1 MSTVKLENVWKIYKT
16 RKGDVI
22 GVKNLNLDIKD
33 GEFVALLGPSGCG
46 KSSTLRMLA
55 GLEEITKGKI
65 WVGEKIMN
73 EIIPQDRNIAMV
85 FENYALYTHKTVF
98 ENIAFPLV
106 LRGILSDE
114 IKKQVYWVAEI
125 LKIVDILNEN
135 TNKLSGGQ
143 KQRVSI
149 GRALVRSPKVL
160 LMDEP
165 ISHLEAKLRTH
176 MRAELTRLQRKLNR
190 TIIYVTHDQHEAMT
204 MADRIA
210 VMNFGEL
217 QQYDTQE
224 NIYNRPFNEFVAG
237 FIGEPPINM
246 FNCNL
251 EGEFNDLHLISNNFQ
266 LKVPNKIKI
275 EIKKEQVLSKEMKL
289 GIRPQDMIIV
299 KQKKNCRNISGEIY
313 HWEVRGDDGV
323 AMVEVDKN
331 IVMVKTPADFK
342 FSKKEEVQIDFDPE
356 KIIIFNK
363 HTTKNICVSEK
374 EFVLLAEGEGYY

>member
-1 MSTVKLENVWKIYKT
+1 MSRVKLENVWKIYKT
-16 RKGDVI
+16 RKKDVI

-33 GEFVALLGPSGCG
+33 GQFIALLGPSGCG

-65 WVGEKIMN
+65 WVGERIVN

-106 LRGILSDE
+106 LRGVSSNE
-114 IKKQVYWVAEI
+114 IKKQVYWAAET

-143 KQRVSI
+143 RQRVSI
-149 GRALVRSPKVL
+149 GRALVRDPEVL

-176 MRAELTRLQRKLNR
+176 MRTELTRLQRKFNR
-190 TIIYVTHDQHEAMT
+190 TTVYVTHDQHEAIT
-204 MADRIA
+204 MADKIA

-217 QQYDTQE
+217 QQYDTPE
-224 NIYNRPFNEFVAG
+224 NLYNRPFNEFVAG
-237 FIGEPPINM
+237 FIGEPPMNI

-251 EGEFNDLHLISNNFQ
+251 EKESNNLYLVSNNFKF
-266 LKVPNKIKI
+266 KVPDKIKI
-275 EIKKEQVLSKEMKL
+275 EIKKEQILSKEMKL
-289 GIRPQDMIIV
+289 GIRPQDMMISR
-299 KQKKNCRNISGEIY
+299 QKKNDRNISGEMF
-313 HWEVRGDDGV
+313 HWEVRGDEGI
-323 AMVEVDKN
+323 AMVTVDKN
-331 IVMVKTPADFK
+331 MIAVKTPANFK
-342 FSKKEEVQIDFDPE
+342 FHKKEEIQIDFDPE
-356 KIIIFNK
+356 KINIFNK
-363 HTTKNICVSEK
+363 STTKNICVSDK
-374 EFVLLAEGEGYY
+374 EFISLAEGGGSQ

>member
-1 MSTVKLENVWKIYKT
+1 MSRVKLENVWKIYKT
-16 RKGDVI
+16 RKKDVI

-33 GEFVALLGPSGCG
+33 GQLIALLGPSGCG

-65 WVGEKIMN
+65 WVGERIVN

-106 LRGILSDE
+106 LRGVSSNE
-114 IKKQVYWVAEI
+114 IKKQVYWAAET

-143 KQRVSI
+143 RQRVSI
-149 GRALVRSPKVL
+149 GRALVRDPEVL

-176 MRAELTRLQRKLNR
+176 MRTELTRLQRKFNR
-190 TIIYVTHDQHEAMT
+190 TTVYVTHDQHEAIT
-204 MADRIA
+204 MADKIA

-217 QQYDTQE
+217 QQYDTPE
-224 NIYNRPFNEFVAG
+224 YLYNRPFNEFVAG
-237 FIGEPPINM
+237 FIGEPPMNI

-251 EGEFNDLHLISNNFQ
+251 EKESNDLYLVSNNFKF
-266 LKVPNKIKI
+266 KVPDKIKT

-289 GIRPQDMIIV
+289 GIRPQDMMISR
-299 KQKKNCRNISGEIY
+299 QKKNDRNISGEMF
-313 HWEVRGDDGV
+313 HWEVRGDEGI
-323 AMVEVDKN
+323 AMVTVDKN
-331 IVMVKTPADFK
+331 MIAVKTPANFK
-342 FSKKEEVQIDFDPE
+342 FHKKEEIQIDFDPE
-356 KIIIFNK
+356 KINIFNK
-363 HTTKNICVSEK
+363 STTKNICVSDK
-374 EFVLLAEGEGYY
+374 EFISLAEGGGSQ

>member
-1 MSTVKLENVWKIYKT
+1 MSRVKLENVWKIYKT
-16 RKGDVI
+16 RKGDVV
-22 GVKNLNLDIKD
+22 GVKKLNLEVKD

-106 LRGILSDE
+106 LRGISSDE

-149 GRALVRSPKVL
+149 GRALVRSPEVL

-165 ISHLEAKLRTH
+165 ISHLEAKVRTH
-176 MRAELTRLQRKLNR
+176 MRAELTTLQRKFNR
-190 TIIYVTHDQHEAMT
+190 TTIYVTHDQHEAMT

-224 NIYNRPFNEFVAG
+224 NLYNRPFNEFVAG

-323 AMVEVDKN
+323 AMVKVDKN

-374 EFVLLAEGEGYY
+374 EFVSLAEGEGYY